1 MAAALSRTG
10 RYRKCLD
17 LGKISWVFV
26 PDIYAQPLSE
36 DLIYTLVKQSGAAI
50 GHRDLAPDNLRR
62 MCAKLCRKAGGD

>member
-1 MAAALSRTG
+1 
-10 RYRKCLD
+10 LD